1 MPVVA
6 ANGIELHVQEL
17 GEGPPVAML
26 HGLVVG
32 SVATWFFGA
41 APALARTHR
50 VLLYDLRGHGRS
62 SRPATG
68 YSVAAQ
74 AADLSALLDRFG
86 GGPVALV
93 GHSFGALVALRLALD
108 APRRV
113 SRLALVEAP
122 LPPSKL
128 GELEA
133 LVSRGPAAA
142 LEALPAET
150 RVAVARGGRQASKF
164 LAHLEAL
171 GKTTLGAELAA
182 ERDVS
187 DEALAALRLP
197 TLLVHGTRSPL
208 RAVGARLA
216 RAIPGARLI
225 ELEGGHFLPSEAPGP
240 LTEALVEF
248 LRG

>member
-17 GEGPPVAML
+17 GAGPPVAML
-26 HGLVVG
+26 HGG
-32 SVATWFFGA
+32 GGGWGPRGFWGG
-41 APALARTHR
+41 APAVARAHR
-50 VLLYDLRGHGRS
+50 VLLYHRRGHGRG

-74 AADLSALLDRFG
+74 AADRAALLDRFA

-108 APRRV
+108 APGRV

-150 RVAVARGGRQASKF
+150 RAAVERGGRQAARF

-216 RAIPGARLI
+216 RAIPGARSI
-225 ELEGGHFLPSEAPGP
+225 ELEGGHFLPSEASGP

>member
-1 MPVVA
+1 MARA
-6 ANGIELHVQEL
+6 AGVLR
-17 GEGPPVAML
+17 
-26 HGLVVG
+26 
-32 SVATWFFGA
+32 F
-41 APALARTHR
+41 HR
-50 VLLYDLRGHGRS
+50 RGHGRG

-74 AADLSALLDRFG
+74 AALQAALLDRFA

-108 APRRV
+108 APGRV

-150 RVAVARGGRQASKF
+150 RAAVERGGRQAARF

-216 RAIPGARLI
+216 RAIPRARS
-225 ELEGGHFLPSEAPGP
+225 LERAGGPVAPSAASGP
-240 LTEALVEF
+240 RPAARVGL